1 MVVGVG
7 VVSLG
12 STIEGV
18 KLEGIDVEGELEG
31 SEGWLDGEGVGKSS
45 PRMNI
50 KIECIVA
57 SRFRP
62 YEVK

>member
-31 SEGWLDGEGVGKSS
+31 SEGWLDGEGVGKVL
-45 PRMNI
+45 RVWI
-50 KIECIVA
+50 LK
-57 SRFRP
+57 
-62 YEVK
+62 